1 MKLMKND
8 ELSVRFTSLR
18 DRRHPPS
25 ACVFSPFNP
34 GRLQGSSL
42 ASIRAF
48 VNEDPGDRADFALKP
63 LRLGDISRVRRRW

>member
-42 ASIRAF
+42 ASNRAF
-48 VNEDPGDRADFALKP
+48 GNEDPGDGADFALKP

>member
-42 ASIRAF
+42 ASNRAF
-48 VNEDPGDRADFALKP
+48 GNEDPGDRADFALKP
-63 LRLGDISRVRRRW
+63 FRLGDISRVRRRW